1 MSQFID
7 FLFLPKIVFV
17 QFTRRCKM
25 QISIIRIALH
35 LRSKTKTDFKY
46 DSVPFDPNYDVQK

>member
-1 MSQFID
+1 
-7 FLFLPKIVFV
+7 
-17 QFTRRCKM
+17 M